1 MLYIDDRIGAKELA
15 TEVQTPCTVKR
26 LDYADIMFLGN
37 GPTGKVSIG
46 IERKRFRDLMN
57 SMQTGRLSGHQLI
70 GLKNSY
76 DFVFLLVE
84 GVFKIGK
91 DGYLRRP
98 KGQSWVVEQLGDRP
112 LPSSYMYNY
121 LLELSIFAQVIV
133 VFQFNI
139 QCSALW
145 IDGAYSWFQRPWES
159 HHAHAQFEIDTG
171 KEPSTFEEIQRKPKL
186 LVRMIKEIEGVG
198 WTKAKALGRKYSDV
212 VTMAF
217 EEPKELMKVKG
228 IGKELAARIGKAL
241 RTGVE
246 K

>member
-1 MLYIDDRIGAKELA
+1 MLYIDDRIGAKELSS
-15 TEVQTPCTVKR
+15 EVKSPHIVKR
-26 LDYADIMFLGN
+26 LDYADVMFLGN
-37 GPTGKVSIG
+37 GPTGPVSIG

-76 DFVFLLVE
+76 DYVFLLIE
-84 GVFKIGK
+84 GAFKIGK

-98 KGQSWVVEQLGDRP
+98 KGKAWVVERLGDRS

-133 VFQFNI
+133 IFQFNI

-145 IDGAYSWFQRPWES
+145 IDGVYSWFQRSWES
-159 HHAHAQFEIDTG
+159 HHAHAQFEVDTG
-171 KEPSTFEEIQRKPKL
+171 KEPSTFDNIQRKPKL

-198 WTKAKALGRKYSDV
+198 WVKAKALGRKYSDV

-217 EEPKELMKVKG
+217 AEAEELTEVKG
-228 IGKELAARIGKAL
+228 IGKELARRIGKAL
-241 RTGVE
+241 RTGEE